1 MNFRSGKILAF
12 CIAFLVAFASGV
24 MAEPVPGRE
33 VRWASG
39 TIRFSISSSLVSE
52 KSPSLA
58 GVNDPIGAIERAA
71 SRWMATSSLR
81 IIFQKTEALSVSPSG
96 NLGDRISLITAAGTA
111 ENLALFPNGEKSP
124 PAITRVFFNRLGQ
137 ITEADI
143 VLNPFVRFSDTSG
156 DGIDFEAVLTHE
168 IGHAVGLEHNE
179 VPASIMN
186 PAIYSMSAG
195 FNGAAPALLLAEV
208 DKAAI
213 RGKYGPSESVPGE
226 CCGAIIGTL
235 AFEGGIKAEA
245 DIWVED
251 AIGRLIAFARSQAD
265 GTFVIRGLE
274 AGSYSIFAQA
284 PEGGY
289 PAARIAANRRISA
302 GDVIQLRG
310 RLTSRQNL
318 PFVRYFGFN
327 SGLSRRPIA
336 LAAGFSG
343 QLFFAGDG
351 IKNGESGIG
360 FSSPEITALNDLM
373 FQVDFDNSI
382 SAFAVPLS
390 VNSNAVSGEFNF
402 FVQNPDLNR
411 VYCIGCIKIR

>member
-1 MNFRSGKILAF
+1 MNFTSGKILAF
-12 CIAFLVAFASGV
+12 CVAILAALASGV
-24 MAEPVPGRE
+24 TAEPVFGRE

-39 TIRFSISSSLVSE
+39 TIRFSLSPSLVSE

-71 SRWMATSSLR
+71 SRWTASSSLR

-96 NLGDRISLITAAGTA
+96 NRGDRISLITAAATA
-111 ENLALFPNGEKSP
+111 ENLVLFPNGEKSP

-143 VLNPFVRFSDTSG
+143 VLNPFVRFSESAS

-168 IGHAVGLEHNE
+168 IGHAIGLEHNE

-186 PAIYSMSAG
+186 PAIYSISAG
-195 FNGAAPALLLAEV
+195 FNGAAAASLLAEV
-208 DKAAI
+208 DKAI
-213 RGKYGPSESVPGE
+213 VRGKYGPPENGPAE
-226 CCGAIIGTL
+226 CCGAIVGML
-235 AFEGGIKAEA
+235 ALEGETKAEA
-245 DIWVED
+245 DVWVED
-251 AIGRLIAFARSQAD
+251 ASGRLIAFTRSQAD

-284 PEGGY
+284 PEAGY
-289 PAARIAANRRISA
+289 PATQIAANRRIPA
-302 GDVIQLRG
+302 GSVIQLRG
-310 RLTSRQNL
+310 RLNSRQNL
-318 PFVRYFGFN
+318 PLIRYFGFN
-327 SGLSRRPIA
+327 SGLSQRPIS
-336 LAAGFSG
+336 LAAGLSG
-343 QLFFAGDG
+343 QLFLAGDG
-351 IKNGESGIG
+351 IKNGNFGIG
-360 FSSPEITALNDLM
+360 FSSSGISALADLM

-382 SAFAVPLS
+382 SAFAVPMS
-390 VNSNAVSGEFNF
+390 VNSSAASGEFNI